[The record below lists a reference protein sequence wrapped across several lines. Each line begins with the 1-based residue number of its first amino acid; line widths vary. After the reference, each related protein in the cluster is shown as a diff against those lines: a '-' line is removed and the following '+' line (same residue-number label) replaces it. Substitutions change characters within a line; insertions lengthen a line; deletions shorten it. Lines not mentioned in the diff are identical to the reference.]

1 MKKQGGEAPAMRF
14 ITLNGTRIPALG
26 LGTYPM
32 SGQTAQRAITTAI
45 GIGYRHIDTAQMYG
59 NEADVGAAIK
69 ESGIDRGQ
77 IFVTTKLDN
86 GNHAAA
92 EVKYSTEQ
100 SLRKLATDY
109 VDLLLIHWPVRDVPL
124 AETLDAMAKLK
135 AAGKVR
141 HIGVSNFNT
150 TLMDDAVAL
159 QGDAIV
165 CNQVEYHVFLSQKA
179 VVAAARKHK
188 MMVTAYCPVAHGDVA
203 KDATVIAIAKRL
215 NKTPTQ
221 VALRWLVE
229 QDPVAA
235 IPKAS
240 SRAHLE
246 ENFSI
251 FDFELSPADR
261 AAIDKLGSPRG
272 RIINWPGVAPV
283 WDRD

>member
-1 MKKQGGEAPAMRF
+1 MHF
-14 ITLNGTRIPALG
+14 ISLNGTKVPALG

-32 SGQTAQRAITTAI
+32 SGATAQKAITTAI

-69 ESGIDRGQ
+69 ASGVDRGQ

-92 EVKYSTEQ
+92 DVKRSAEQ
-100 SLRKLATDY
+100 SLKKLASDY
-109 VDLLLIHWPVRDVPL
+109 VDLLLIHWPVKGTPL
-124 AETLDAMAKLK
+124 AETLDAMMALK
-135 AAGKVR
+135 SAGKVR

-150 TLMDDAVAL
+150 KLMDEAAAL
-159 QGDAIV
+159 KGSEIV
-165 CNQVEYHVFLSQKA
+165 CNQVEYHAFLSQKA
-179 VVAAARKHK
+179 VVAKARQHK

-203 KDATVIAIAKRL
+203 KDATLIAIGKRL

-221 VALRWLVE
+221 IALRWLIE
-229 QDPVAA
+229 QEIVAA

-240 SRAHLE
+240 GRAHLE

-251 FDFELSPADR
+251 FDFALTPADR
-261 AAIDKLGSPRG
+261 AAIDKIGSAKG

-283 WDRD
+283 WDKD